1 MTLTTIILSVI
12 LIYFLLK
19 KDKLKIKYV
28 KLITLLSVIEVIM
41 LNGYFI
47 GFENKG
53 ISAKF
58 FLDILVGVVSI
69 YYIYKEKIK
78 INKFLFFW
86 IISLLVCILL
96 GIFFEVVVPYDK
108 PILNYGDVTW
118 DGYVM
123 GTMDKSMI
131 IISWS
136 NVFLLYFKILV
147 YSLVVFIVKTNFVKM
162 DIIYILNNIIR
173 VGKLIIY
180 YGYIEYFIKNILNQ
194 IDIISSFNII
204 LTGLPGQISISSDS
218 YRLIGITAE
227 PSYFIVSTFTLLIF
241 NLIANEIKKEN
252 KFLHVVT
259 YKNFEV
265 LLAIFLLYLSGGFSF
280 AWYLLIFIIVYFI
293 LKQKIHEISWKLFF
307 KIIIVGIFFIIICSY
322 MINYITNLDG
332 DTNSFAN
339 RISNAIEVVYYLW
352 EYGIAINPNLIEET
366 SNVARLTSI
375 YDVFN
380 DFLNRPIFG
389 LGIGIQHAYSGVV
402 TMLSEFGILG
412 CYILYKIVTFKVNK
426 DIKYDYML
434 LSFYFIIA
442 NIPIGGKSIGY
453 EIFSIILIESTRF
466 YRERNKEDKNNCN
479 YL

>member
-1 MTLTTIILSVI
+1 MTLTTIFLSVI

-19 KDKLKIKYV
+19 KDILKIKYV
-28 KLITLLSVIEVIM
+28 KLIALLSVVEVIM

-47 GFENKG
+47 GFEDKG

-58 FLDILVGVVSI
+58 FLDILVGFVSI

-86 IISLLVCILL
+86 IISLLTCVLL
-96 GIFFEVVVPYDK
+96 GIFLEVIMPYDE
-108 PILNYGDVTW
+108 PIINYGVVTW
-118 DGYVM
+118 DGYVL
-123 GTMDKSMI
+123 GTMDKSML

-147 YSLVVFIVKTNFVKM
+147 YCLVVFIVKTTFVKS
-162 DIIYILNNIIR
+162 DIIHILNSIIK
-173 VGKLIIY
+173 VGRFIIY

-194 IDIISSFNII
+194 IDIISNFNVI
-204 LTGLPGQISISSDS
+204 LTGLSGQISTSSDS

-227 PSYFIVSTFTLLIF
+227 PSYFIVSIFTLLIF

-252 KFLHVVT
+252 KFIYIVT

-265 LLAIFLLYLSGGFSF
+265 ILALFLLYLSGGFSF
-280 AWYLLIFIIVYFI
+280 AWYLLIFIIAYFM
-293 LKQKIHEISWKLFF
+293 LKQKIYIISWKKFF
-307 KIIIVGIFFIIICSY
+307 KIIIVGTFFLGIVIYI
-322 MINYITNLDG
+322 INYIISLGG
-332 DTNSFAN
+332 DTNSFSNRMAN
-339 RISNAIEVVYYLW
+339 IIEVVDYLW
-352 EYGIAINPNLIEET
+352 EYGIVINSELVEET

-380 DFLNRPIFG
+380 DFLNRPILG
-389 LGIGIQHAYSGVV
+389 LGIGIQAAFSGIV
-402 TMLSEFGILG
+402 TMLAEFGILG
-412 CYILYKIVTFKVNK
+412 CYILYKIVTFKINK
-426 DIKYDYML
+426 DIKYDYVL

-453 EIFSIILIESTRF
+453 EIFSIILIESTKF
-466 YRERNKEDKNNCN
+466 YREKNKEDKNDIV
-479 YL
+479 

>member
-53 ISAKF
+53 VSVKF
-58 FLDILVGVVSI
+58 FLDILVGIVSI
-69 YYIYKEKIK
+69 YYIYKGKIK

-86 IISLLVCILL
+86 IISLLICILL
-96 GIFFEVVVPYDK
+96 GIFSEVIVPYDK
-108 PILNYGDVTW
+108 PIVNYVSEGNW
-118 DGYVM
+118 DGYVLGRM
-123 GTMDKSMI
+123 NKAMI
-131 IISWS
+131 NISWS

-147 YSLVVFIVKTNFVKM
+147 YCLVVFIVKTTFVKA
-162 DIIYILNNIIR
+162 DIIYILNNIIK
-173 VGKLIIY
+173 VGRFIIY
-180 YGYIEYFIKNILNQ
+180 YGYVEYFIKNILNQ
-194 IDIISSFNII
+194 IDIISNFNVI
-204 LTGLPGQISISSDS
+204 LIGLSGQISSSSDS

-227 PSYFIVSTFTLLIF
+227 PSYFILSIFTLLIF

-252 KFLHVVT
+252 RFIHIVT
-259 YKNFEV
+259 YKDFEV
-265 LLAIFLLYLSGGFSF
+265 LLALFLLYLSGGFSF
-280 AWYLLIFIIVYFI
+280 AWYLFIFIIVYFI
-293 LKQKIHEISWKLFF
+293 LNQKKYIVSWKKIF
-307 KIIIVGIFFIIICSY
+307 KITIVGIFFLGIFIYI
-322 MINYITNLDG
+322 INYITSLGG

-339 RISNAIEVVYYLW
+339 RMANAIEVVNYLW
-352 EYGIAINPNLIEET
+352 EYGIAIDSNLIEET

-380 DFLNRPIFG
+380 DFLNRPILG
-389 LGIGIQHAYSGVV
+389 LGIGIQSAYSGVV

-426 DIKYDYML
+426 HIKYDYVL
-434 LSFYFIIA
+434 LGCYFIIA
-442 NIPIGGKSIGY
+442 NIPIGVKSIGY
-453 EIFSIILIESTRF
+453 EIFSIILIEVTRF
-466 YRERNKEDKNNCN
+466 YREKSEEN
-479 YL
+479 

>member
-1 MTLTTIILSVI
+1 MTLTTIFLSVI

-19 KDKLKIKYV
+19 KDILKIKYV
-28 KLITLLSVIEVIM
+28 KLIALLSVVEVIM

-47 GFENKG
+47 GFEDKG

-58 FLDILVGVVSI
+58 FLDILVGFVSI

-86 IISLLVCILL
+86 IISLLTCVLL
-96 GIFFEVVVPYDK
+96 GIFLEVIMPYDE
-108 PILNYGDVTW
+108 PIINYGVVTW
-118 DGYVM
+118 DGYVL
-123 GTMDKSMI
+123 GTMDKSML

-147 YSLVVFIVKTNFVKM
+147 YCLVVFIVKTTFVKS
-162 DIIYILNNIIR
+162 DIIHILNSIIK
-173 VGKLIIY
+173 VGRFIIY

-194 IDIISSFNII
+194 IDIISNFNVI
-204 LTGLPGQISISSDS
+204 LTGLSGQISTSSDS

-227 PSYFIVSTFTLLIF
+227 PSYFIVSIFTLLIF

-252 KFLHVVT
+252 KFIYIVT

-265 LLAIFLLYLSGGFSF
+265 ILALFLLYLSGGFSF
-280 AWYLLIFIIVYFI
+280 AWYLLIFIIAYFM
-293 LKQKIHEISWKLFF
+293 LKQKIYIISWKKFF
-307 KIIIVGIFFIIICSY
+307 KIIIVGTFFLGIVIYI
-322 MINYITNLDG
+322 INYIISLGG
-332 DTNSFAN
+332 DNNSFSNRMAN
-339 RISNAIEVVYYLW
+339 IIEVVDYLW
-352 EYGIAINPNLIEET
+352 EYGIVINSELVEET

-380 DFLNRPIFG
+380 DFLNRPILG
-389 LGIGIQHAYSGVV
+389 LGIGIQAAFSGIV
-402 TMLSEFGILG
+402 TMLAEFGILG
-412 CYILYKIVTFKVNK
+412 CYILYKIVTFKINK
-426 DIKYDYML
+426 DIKYDYVL

-453 EIFSIILIESTRF
+453 EIFSIILIESTKF
-466 YRERNKEDKNNCN
+466 YREKNKEDKNDIV
-479 YL
+479 

>member
-1 MTLTTIILSVI
+1 MTLTTIFLSVI

-19 KDKLKIKYV
+19 KDILKIKYV
-28 KLITLLSVIEVIM
+28 KLIALLSVVEVIM

-47 GFENKG
+47 GFEDKG

-58 FLDILVGVVSI
+58 FLDILVGFVSI

-86 IISLLVCILL
+86 IISLLTCVLL
-96 GIFFEVVVPYDK
+96 GIFLEVIMPYDE
-108 PILNYGDVTW
+108 PIINYGVVTW
-118 DGYVM
+118 DGYVLE
-123 GTMDKSMI
+123 TMDKSML

-147 YSLVVFIVKTNFVKM
+147 YCLVVFIVKTTFVKS
-162 DIIYILNNIIR
+162 DIIHILNSIIK
-173 VGKLIIY
+173 VGRFIIY

-194 IDIISSFNII
+194 IDIISNFNVI
-204 LTGLPGQISISSDS
+204 LTGLSGQISTSSDS

-227 PSYFIVSTFTLLIF
+227 PSYFIVSIFTLLIF

-252 KFLHVVT
+252 KFIYIVT

-265 LLAIFLLYLSGGFSF
+265 ILALFLLYLSGGFSF
-280 AWYLLIFIIVYFI
+280 AWYLLIFIIAYFM
-293 LKQKIHEISWKLFF
+293 LKQKIYIISWKKFF
-307 KIIIVGIFFIIICSY
+307 KIIIVGTFFLGIVIYI
-322 MINYITNLDG
+322 INYIISLGG
-332 DTNSFAN
+332 DTNSFSNRMAN
-339 RISNAIEVVYYLW
+339 IIEVVDYLW
-352 EYGIAINPNLIEET
+352 EYGIVINSELVEET

-380 DFLNRPIFG
+380 DFLNRPILG
-389 LGIGIQHAYSGVV
+389 LGIGIQAAFSGIV
-402 TMLSEFGILG
+402 TMLAEFGILG
-412 CYILYKIVTFKVNK
+412 CYILYKIVTFKINK
-426 DIKYDYML
+426 DIKYDYVL

-453 EIFSIILIESTRF
+453 EIFSIILIESTKF
-466 YRERNKEDKNNCN
+466 YREKNKEDKNDIV
-479 YL
+479 